1 MGTIQVFL
9 SSYFNLMPIT
19 SEAFILF
26 YLSGL
31 RLQLFI
37 LKKIKIVEEIFHGQ
51 SKLSLV
57 EFG

>member
-37 LKKIKIVEEIFHGQ
+37 FKKIKIVEEISMG
-51 SKLSLV
+51 KASLV
-57 EFG
+57 